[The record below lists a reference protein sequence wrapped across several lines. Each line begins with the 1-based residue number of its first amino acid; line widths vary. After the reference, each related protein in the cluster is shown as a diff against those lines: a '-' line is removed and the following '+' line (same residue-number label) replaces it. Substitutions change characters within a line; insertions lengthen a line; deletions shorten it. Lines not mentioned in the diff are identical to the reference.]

1 MAVFLAWLWCSTLSG
16 IGLPLFIK
24 LCERPEASV
33 AWPLSEER
41 FGVCL
46 SPPWCSLTRWTGMR
60 LGMAWLDIFSKV
72 STRTVGVIAKLSFL
86 EGERLGLLMYSWFPR
101 REQARRSVPSPCLW
115 PACLRLLR
123 WLSWWRIQQVPLYTF
138 GYPPMTS
145 WARWT
150 NRIGVVLHSL

>member
-1 MAVFLAWLWCSTLSG
+1 MFLAWLWCSTLSG

-46 SPPWCSLTRWTGMR
+46 LPPWCSLTRWTGMR

-86 EGERLGLLMYSWFPR
+86 EGERLGLLMYPWFPR
-101 REQARRSVPSPCLW
+101 REQARRSIPLAMPL
-115 PACLRLLR
+115 ACLFTSPQMTELVTY
-123 WLSWWRIQQVPLYTF
+123 SAGAPLYF
-138 GYPPMTS
+138 RVPAYDIMGQ
-145 WARWT
+145 
-150 NRIGVVLHSL
+150 VDQ